1 MRQKEVVDKRQR
13 PTGRNVI
20 ASVPICAFG
29 LFAAAAL
36 AGEHRLVTFGEGS
49 LTLSGSLT
57 ESACRLEMTS
67 LHQVV
72 WLGNTDT
79 ASLRQPGDRA
89 APVSF
94 QLKLVDCGRG
104 PTALRD
110 SKSGNVSWSNMQ
122 PAVSVWFYGTSDGDM
137 PDYLKVRGTSGLA
150 LALADSRGQALPLNQ
165 RAAPLYLSPGRNT
178 LTYTVTPVRTPA
190 PLRAGAYQASVEFRM
205 IYD

>member
-1 MRQKEVVDKRQR
+1 MRQKKTEDKRVTPVKKNR
-13 PTGRNVI
+13 FF
-20 ASVPICAFG
+20 ALPICAFG
-29 LFAAAAL
+29 LYAAAAL
-36 AGEHRLVTFGEGS
+36 AGEHRSVTFGEGS

-79 ASLRQPGDRA
+79 ASLRRPEDRA

-94 QLKLVDCGRG
+94 QLKLEDCGRG
-104 PTALRD
+104 PTSLRD
-110 SKSGNVSWSNMQ
+110 SKSGNVSWSTMQ
-122 PAVSVWFYGTSDGDM
+122 PAVSVWFYGTS
-137 PDYLKVRGTSGLA
+137 GLA
-150 LALADSRGQALPLNQ
+150 LALADSEGEPLPLNQ
-165 RAAPLYLSPGRNT
+165 RAAPLYLLPGQNT

-190 PLRAGAYQASVEFRM
+190 PLRAGAWNASLNFRM

>member
-1 MRQKEVVDKRQR
+1 MKQKELAGEPRR
-13 PTGRNVI
+13 STGKNGI
-20 ASVPICAFG
+20 AGVLICTCG

-36 AGEHRLVTFGEGS
+36 AGEHRPVTFGEGS

-94 QLKLVDCGRG
+94 QLKLLDCGRG
-104 PTALRD
+104 PTAIRD

-122 PAVSVWFYGTSDGDM
+122 PAVSVWFYGTRDADM
-137 PDYLKVRGTSGLA
+137 PDYLKINGTSGLA
-150 LALADSRGQALPLNQ
+150 LALADSRGEQLPLNQ
-165 RAAPLYLSPGRNT
+165 RAAPLYLSPGSNT

-190 PLRAGAYQASVEFRM
+190 PLRAGAWNASLDFRM
-205 IYD
+205 IYE